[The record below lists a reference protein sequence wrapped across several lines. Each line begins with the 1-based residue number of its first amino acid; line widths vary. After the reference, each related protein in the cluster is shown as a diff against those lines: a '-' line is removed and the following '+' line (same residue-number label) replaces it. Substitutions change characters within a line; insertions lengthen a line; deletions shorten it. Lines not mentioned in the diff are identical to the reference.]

1 MLPVKLTAST
11 TPEQAAAATVAARKL
26 APGMPWPLVAACAS
40 LITKTHTI
48 DRAVARASAAA
59 AAMPASVSPDW
70 IDAYAAQLGRTQATT
85 PAKAAAWATAYAAE
99 IAAMSV
105 PAVVQ
110 PPPPPEPP
118 PAPPPP
124 APAPPTPAPPPPPP
138 PPAPPPPVAGAAR
151 YRTDSPHLFQTVLS
165 RYIPS
170 RLPGGSPYEHD
181 VWGPTTIYVDPQT
194 GWPWDRAGGDWID
207 ADGVRYGAK
216 PWASVQTQT
225 QTSAQPQ
232 VTAYT
237 ADVAALVNHCHQGK
251 RWLAVLIRAPGV
263 GRTIAAPFGV
273 SAWAPRVKVVYEDGT
288 LGELACC
295 VMCVMSASSAKTDST
310 SAAMPLPVV
319 AEFER
324 PLLPVKSADLRFTIT
339 EHWSGNNTAVE
350 VMLLDPPVNIESV
363 QPALAQP
370 AGVIGSHT
378 YADGTTLDDVMHD
391 EALNHSDE
399 RHFDPA
405 IYGSAATDLTKL
417 PHLGAGEWILS
428 SEDRANWSVVNSGY
442 RGEGFVPLSPGVGA
456 LRIVMPASPVVDG
469 SVVGYSGTVAANG
482 MLYLPE
488 PLFGRLGRMFVRYY
502 FRIGGPYKAT
512 KASRKQVYNS
522 AGSRDDWTTMAG
534 KFGIGIDH
542 STSWGGVS
550 GTSGGPG
557 GWQMR
562 GSWCDC
568 DAETGGPNEGGWA
581 VGHHL
586 YDYNYRNPK
595 GHNYGG
601 PDGTAEQERWGQ
613 CGGLGG
619 MLYADQW
626 YCLETEMKLN
636 TISDTAPGF
645 VPDGELRTWVDGRL
659 AYERTGMVF
668 RNGPVL
674 RPAYVNGQIRPAR
687 DLGVRG
693 MWLNWFHGGKT
704 LATFDRTTFYTGLV
718 WGTEYIGP
726 LQRQHG

>member
-1 MLPVKLTAST
+1 MTSLT
-11 TPEQAAAATVAARKL
+11 
-26 APGMPWPLVAACAS
+26 GPLHFR
-40 LITKTHTI
+40 TE
-48 DRAVARASAAA
+48 
-59 AAMPASVSPDW
+59 SP
-70 IDAYAAQLGRTQATT
+70 Y
-85 PAKAAAWATAYAAE
+85 
-99 IAAMSV
+99 
-105 PAVVQ
+105 
-110 PPPPPEPP
+110 
-118 PAPPPP
+118 
-124 APAPPTPAPPPPPP
+124 
-138 PPAPPPPVAGAAR
+138 
-151 YRTDSPHLFQTVLS
+151 LFQAVSS
-165 RYIPS
+165 RYILS
-170 RLPGGSPYEHD
+170 RLPGGSAYEHD
-181 VWGPTTIYVDPQT
+181 VWGPTLLYVDPQT

-207 ADGVRYGAK
+207 ADRVRYGAK
-216 PWASVQTQT
+216 PWISVQTQT
-225 QTSAQPQ
+225 QSATQPQ
-232 VTAYT
+232 VATYRGDST
-237 ADVAALVNHCHQGK
+237 ALVNRCADDK
-251 RWLAVLIRAPGV
+251 RWLAVLITAPSV
-263 GRTIAAPFGV
+263 ARTISAPFGLA
-273 SAWAPRVKVVYEDGT
+273 SQKPSIAIEYENGT
-288 LGELACC
+288 RATLQCR
-295 VMCVMSASSAKTDST
+295 VMCVMDKSSSKTEST
-310 SAAMPLPVV
+310 RATMPLPVV
-319 AEFER
+319 AEFDR
-324 PLLPVKSADLRFTIT
+324 PAGRVKSAELQFTVT
-339 EHWSGNNTAVE
+339 EHWSGSNTAVN
-350 VMLLDPPVNIESV
+350 VFLLDPPVNREPV
-363 QPALAQP
+363 RLGVAQQAAP
-370 AGVIGSHT
+370 TDIGITSTPGVIGAQR
-378 YADGTTLDDVMHD
+378 YADGTTLADFMHD

-562 GSWCDC
+562 GSWYDC
-568 DAETGGPNEGGWA
+568 DAEMGGPNEGGWA

-595 GHNYGG
+595 GYNYGG
-601 PDGTAEQERWGQ
+601 PDGSPEQERWGQ
-613 CGGLGG
+613 RGGLGG

-636 TISDTAPGF
+636 TISNTAPGF
-645 VPDGELRTWVDGRL
+645 VPDGELRTWIDGRL
-659 AYERTGMVF
+659 VYERTGMVF

-674 RPAYVNGQIRPAR
+674 QPAYVNGQIRPAR

-693 MWLNWFHGGKT
+693 LWLNWFHGGKT

-718 WGTEYIGP
+718 WSQSYVGP
-726 LQRQHG
+726 MKTA